1 MASIS
6 SDEIRASVRKILKGA
21 DLTSLSSKKVRRM
34 LEEQYDADFTDR
46 KQEIDDILMKAI
58 SEEED
63 SQNSQ
68 ASNGKNS
75 ESEAS
80 SESEDEIE
88 VEPPKKKAKPSTKS
102 KGKKSSKPITPHNTS
117 ADLSDDE
124 ADVDDEE
131 LAKQLQEEESGGRK
145 SRHRSVKKSPVQK
158 KKKRKEKTPRKT
170 GTSTYS
176 QPCVLSPDLAT
187 IMGTDR
193 MARKDVVKRMWEI
206 VKERKLE
213 DPKNRQFM
221 VCDEELFKV
230 FGKKR
235 IRTFGMMKFLKSHIK
250 DMKDIVE

>member
-102 KGKKSSKPITPHNTS
+102 KGKK
-117 ADLSDDE
+117 
-124 ADVDDEE
+124 VDDEE